1 MDNNNTHAKNS
12 VVVPLT
18 VETISAKKYATRVA
32 ANPARKILRE
42 CFIVQAA
49 TKLSKVC
56 LEGRERTALSQY
68 PSATPYVKDS
78 YLVGGTSARCNA
90 IMVNA
95 CAVKRWSIR
104 AVSATNQRQSS
115 PVIRSTIL
123 ISSVKNT

>member
-18 VETISAKKYATRVA
+18 VETINAKKYATRVA
-32 ANPARKILRE
+32 ANPARMILRE

-56 LEGRERTALSQY
+56 LEGRERAALSQY
-68 PSATPYVKDS
+68 PSATPYAKDS
-78 YLVGGTSARCNA
+78 YLVEGTSARCSV

-95 CAVKRWSIR
+95 CDAKRW
-104 AVSATNQRQSS
+104 
-115 PVIRSTIL
+115 
-123 ISSVKNT
+123 